1 VEKSTTTKNSGA
13 WVLLLFGLPFMA
25 VGIVVG
31 TMSWN
36 MWSLWCDSAAWARVP
51 AMVSQAELQTHHSS
65 KGGVSYS
72 VNCRYTYSVG
82 GRNYTGDR
90 VGVENHGGSSDGYH
104 RARYEILASH
114 RDSKTPLEVWV
125 DPAQP
130 DRAIA
135 FREKSSTMFVLPLCA
150 VVFGAPGFVI
160 FYLGLALFF
169 KAGRMNRL
177 LTQNPG
183 RPWRADSRW
192 RGFELQDKPGL
203 RIAGRLAGGL
213 FTGVFVSV
221 FWIAMGSDKN
231 APLFAKIIIGLITL
245 IPVGM
250 FVSAAYNVFRFLK
263 YGNPRLVLRQMPL
276 ALGQENTALL
286 YVKTHIAAEQGVE
299 LKIKCMK
306 RETVKRGN
314 KTSVEDSEIYSEVKA
329 VTEDLAERTGRGS
342 AIPVRFA
349 IPAGQPET
357 FSGDM
362 PNFIWRI
369 SAKAATPGVDFF
381 AEFDVPV
388 YRVDDPKL
396 MDINPMA
403 K

>member
-1 VEKSTTTKNSGA
+1 MEKSAVTKSSGS
-13 WVLLLFGLPFMA
+13 WILVLFGLPFMA

-31 TMSWN
+31 TMSWT
-36 MWSLWCDSAAWARVP
+36 MWSLWLESATWVRVP
-51 AMVSQAELQTHHSS
+51 AIVSQAELQTHHSS

-72 VNCRYTYSVG
+72 VNCRYSYSVG
-82 GRNYTGDR
+82 ARSYTGDR

-104 RARYEILASH
+104 RVRYEILARH
-114 RDSKTPLEVWV
+114 RDSKAPLEAWV

-130 DRAIA
+130 DRAMA

-160 FYLGLALFF
+160 FYLGLASFF

-177 LTQNPG
+177 LAQNPG
-183 RPWRADSRW
+183 RPWRANSRW
-192 RGFELQDKPGL
+192 CGFELHDKPGQ

-213 FTGVFVSV
+213 FMGVFVSV

-231 APLFAKIIIGLITL
+231 APLFAKVIIGLITL
-245 IPVGM
+245 IPAGM
-250 FVSAAYNVFRFLK
+250 LVSAAYNTFRFLK
-263 YGNPRLVLRQMPL
+263 YGNPRLVLRQIPL
-276 ALGQENTALL
+276 ALGQENAALL

-299 LKIKCMK
+299 LKIQCMK

-314 KTSVEDSEIYSEVKA
+314 KTSVEDREIYSEVKT

-342 AIPVRFA
+342 AIPVRFT
-349 IPAGQPET
+349 IPVEQPET

-388 YRVDDPKL
+388 YRVEDPKL